1 MADPDDVDD
10 DGWPTDWF
18 DDVDDDVDDDDDLD
32 DDEDDAPTSS
42 EPRELEPPL
51 WEQWATNSAA
61 LPQGDRLQKVLSTR
75 GFGSRRVCED
85 LISAARVTVNGEVAV
100 LGRRVD
106 PEVDVVEVDGVP
118 IGVKAGLKYYLLNK
132 PVGVVTTA
140 SDPQGRPTVVDIVPA
155 EPRVYPVGRL
165 DVATEGLLLLT
176 NDGELAHRLAHPS
189 HGVEKEYLAEVEGH
203 VSGGGLRRLRDGVEL
218 DDGMTAPAKVSQPN
232 PGVLRITIHE
242 GRNRQVRRMCEAV
255 GHPVT
260 RLIRVRIG
268 PLRDAQLRAGEWR
281 ELEQREVI
289 TLVES
294 VAGGPRRIR

>member
-1 MADPDDVDD
+1 
-10 DGWPTDWF
+10 
-18 DDVDDDVDDDDDLD
+18 
-32 DDEDDAPTSS
+32 
-42 EPRELEPPL
+42 L
-51 WEQWATNSAA
+51 WEQWAANSAA
-61 LPQGDRLQKVLSTR
+61 LPQGERLQKVLSTR

-85 LISAARVTVNGEVAV
+85 LISAGRVTVNGDVAV

-106 PEVDVVEVDGVP
+106 PEADQVEVDGVP
-118 IGVKAGLKYYLLNK
+118 IGMKAGLKYYLLNK

-176 NDGELAHRLAHPS
+176 NDGDLAHRLAHPS

-203 VSGGGLRRLRDGVEL
+203 VSGGELRRLREGVEL
-218 DDGMTAPAKVSQPN
+218 EDGITAPAKVSQPN
-232 PGVLRITIHE
+232 PGVLRLTIHE

-260 RLIRVRIG
+260 RLVRVRIG
-268 PLRDAQLRAGEWR
+268 PIRDPQLRPGQWR

-294 VAGGPRRIR
+294 VAGAPRRIR